1 MEQQLTHWKKL
12 TNPDYLGAYE
22 LMDGSEKGKDMVVT
36 IDRVVRQMITGA
48 DGKKEECTVCYL
60 KECKPMILNATNQKT
75 IQKLF
80 NSPFIEKWSGGR
92 MTLYVAKV
100 KAFGDVVDALRI
112 RSTVPPLPQLP
123 ELTPIHEKW
132 NGAKQAIADGKT
144 TIEAIRK
151 AFTLTAANE
160 ALILAK

>member
-1 MEQQLTHWKKL
+1 MEQTQKLTHWKKL

-36 IDRVVRQMITGA
+36 IDRVVRQMIAGA

-80 NSPFIEKWSGGR
+80 NSPFIEKWAGGR

-112 RSTVPPLPQLP
+112 RPTVPQLP
-123 ELTPIHEKW
+123 ELSPTHDKW
-132 NGAKQAIADGKT
+132 NGAKQAITAGT
-144 TIEAIRK
+144 TTVDAIRK
-151 AFTLTAANE
+151 SFTLTAANE
-160 ALILAK
+160 ALLTAK

>member
-1 MEQQLTHWKKL
+1 MEQTQKLTHWKKL

-36 IDRVVRQMITGA
+36 IDKVVRQMIAGA

-80 NSPFIEKWSGGR
+80 NSPFIERWAGNR

-112 RSTVPPLPQLP
+112 RPTVPQLP
-123 ELTPIHEKW
+123 ELSPTHEKW
-132 NGAKQAIADGKT
+132 NGAKQAITAGT
-144 TIEAIRK
+144 TTVEAIRK
-151 AFTLTAANE
+151 SFTLTAANE
-160 ALILAK
+160 ALLTAK

>member
-1 MEQQLTHWKKL
+1 MEQTQKLTHWKKL

-36 IDRVVRQMITGA
+36 IDKVVRQMITGA

-80 NSPFIEKWSGGR
+80 NSPFIEKWAGGR

-112 RSTVPPLPQLP
+112 RPTVPQLP
-123 ELTPIHEKW
+123 ELSPTSEHW
-132 NGAKQAIADGKT
+132 SRAKQAIAAGT
-144 TIEAIRK
+144 TTVDAIRK
-151 AFTLTAANE
+151 SFTLTAANE
-160 ALILAK
+160 ALLTAK

>member
-1 MEQQLTHWKKL
+1 MEQTQKLTHWKKL

-36 IDRVVRQMITGA
+36 IDRVVRQMIAGA

-80 NSPFIEKWSGGR
+80 NSPFIEKWAGGR

-112 RSTVPPLPQLP
+112 RPTVPQLP
-123 ELTPIHEKW
+123 ELSPTHEKW
-132 NGAKQAIADGKT
+132 NGAKQAITAGT
-144 TIEAIRK
+144 TTVEAIRK
-151 AFTLTAANE
+151 SFTLTAANE
-160 ALILAK
+160 ALLTAK